1 MENKTRVIL
10 GVCFSILFICFIVSY
25 TGASVVDTNYL
36 NNVQNNISNA
46 PITTGN
52 ISFDFNLFNTI
63 TEEEGAFVKQHVNES
78 QYKPGLNEEE
88 NLTNPS
94 EYLQSGGSSAITEIV
109 QKKADKITENCSND
123 WDKASAIFNFTRSI
137 EYTPFY
143 VGSKYGATKTLSA
156 DKANCCDHANAIVAL
171 LRAEGIPARYV
182 MQSDCYFYDYNLTA
196 GHVWAQ
202 VYLNGTWYS
211 VDATGEHNEIGNI
224 LNWDV
229 DNPNPVRYAVFN

>member
-10 GVCFSILFICFIVSY
+10 GVCFSIIFICFIVSY

-78 QYKPGLNEEE
+78 QYKPGLNEKE